1 MQLYRR
7 QHLCYIELAFRSDFV
22 GQIFTPKGRRAP
34 CGETRHTTKTG
45 PTTGYRLTGLET
57 REHLVFRPC
66 LIQSNTPAR
75 CMHSAFGTCHP
86 KPPGRTKEKHRMNN
100 PRFARNH
107 LTLGPVPTA
116 GRLRH
121 RQDGGPIPL
130 VCPPVCRGR
139 DHGRRERSPLPKG
152 VRPPRDRAPARLPA
166 GLRRSC
172 STETVWIWMPAGCR
186 KP

>member
-7 QHLCYIELAFRSDFV
+7 QHLCYIELAFRSDFA
-22 GQIFTPKGRRAP
+22 GQIFTPKGRRAL

-57 REHLVFRPC
+57 RERLVFRPC

-100 PRFARNH
+100 PRFARSH
-107 LTLGPVPTA
+107 LILGPVPTA
-116 GRLRH
+116 GRLRR
-121 RQDGGPIPL
+121 RQDGGPFSP
-130 VCPPVCRGR
+130 VCPPACRWR

-152 VRPPRDRAPARLPA
+152 VRPPRDRDPARLPA